1 MGIDNL
7 DQSQTSE
14 SLNNVA
20 GYDKYRDQVIKILKA
35 DADIF
40 VQKDSVLI
48 HTDTDKMKMKTGDN
62 HSPSHNPIN
71 IPYIFEQKK
80 SNLW

>member
-14 SLNNVA
+14 SLKNVA

-48 HTDTDKMKMKTGDN
+48 HSDTDKIKMETGDN
-62 HSPSHNPIN
+62 HPPHT
-71 IPYIFEQKK
+71 Q
-80 SNLW
+80 SN